1 MQVNVHEA
9 KTRLSALIQKAEQGE
24 DVIIARDGKPAVRL
38 TPITTQPKKRV
49 FGRLSHLAKYASPDW
64 DSPEL
69 DKEIEQM
76 MLDTSKFDW
85 LLKPKKPAAKTAKKK
100 PRR

>member
-38 TPITTQPKKRV
+38 TPVTTQPKKRV
-49 FGRLSHLAKYASPDW
+49 AGRLAHLAKYASPDW

-69 DKEIEQM
+69 DKEIEEM

-85 LLKPKKPAAKTAKKK
+85 LLKPEKKPATKKK